1 MALATIRPANYGSAQ
16 CESRPRALLDRM
28 GIGPWNQQT
37 QQVRRGCAHPGTL
50 RSCRSAFN
58 VDCTY
63 WWNSVW
69 RKSTRDPS
77 INLLSNWFTCCLE
90 TIMNVSIDPSRRGTP
105 RWAAS
110 CGGEQISSAG
120 PMPLDI
126 RPYLHAATFG
136 WREPIIRRAAYLRS
150 LNRGLQ
156 PGKELEDWLPAEQG
170 NDHPI
175 ACGAAPY
182 S

>member
-1 MALATIRPANYGSAQ
+1 
-16 CESRPRALLDRM
+16 M

-37 QQVRRGCAHPGTL
+37 QQVRRECAHPGTL

-77 INLLSNWFTCCLE
+77 INLLSNWITCCLE
-90 TIMNVSIDPSRRGTP
+90 TIMNVS
-105 RWAAS
+105 
-110 CGGEQISSAG
+110 
-120 PMPLDI
+120 
-126 RPYLHAATFG
+126 
-136 WREPIIRRAAYLRS
+136 IIRRAAYLRS

-156 PGKELEDWLPAEQG
+156 PGKELEDWLAAEQEI
-170 NDHPI
+170 DHLI
-175 ACGAAPY
+175 ACGAVPY